1 VVEHKPI
8 DLVQLTELLGDQVIV
23 RLVTVI
29 DLASLSILELLE
41 YDFTRSQ
48 INNAL
53 QKGVIAIDKTV
64 PSYQEGPTTIDE
76 KSLLVSGDYYFYHF
90 LNSKVKLTELGLYIL
105 DVVKGNDTKFGLP
118 GSKGPNEPSSF
129 GPPRPPKLDSSEAE
143 LEAFP
148 ASAPE

>member
-1 VVEHKPI
+1 MVERKPI
-8 DLVQLTELLGDQVIV
+8 DLAQLTELLRDPVIV

-29 DLASLSILELLE
+29 DLARLSILELLE

-64 PSYQEGPTTIDE
+64 SSYQEGPTTIDE
-76 KSLLVSGDYYFYHF
+76 KNLLVSGDYYFYRF

-105 DVVKGNDTKFGLP
+105 DVVKGKDTKFELP
-118 GSKGPNEPSSF
+118 GSKGPHEYSSF
-129 GPPRPPKLDSSEAE
+129 SPPSPKPSKLDSSEAT
-143 LEAFP
+143 
-148 ASAPE
+148 